1 MAARQ
6 YVPCTET
13 WTDAYEPDSRHG
25 EERDYIDM
33 VMFCEEGELVRG
45 ECWVERLWE
54 SHGGVLGGENAR
66 MQRQS
71 TAPYASR

>member
-1 MAARQ
+1 
-6 YVPCTET
+6 
-13 WTDAYEPDSRHG
+13 
-25 EERDYIDM
+25 M
-33 VMFCEEGELVRG
+33 VMLCEKGELVRG